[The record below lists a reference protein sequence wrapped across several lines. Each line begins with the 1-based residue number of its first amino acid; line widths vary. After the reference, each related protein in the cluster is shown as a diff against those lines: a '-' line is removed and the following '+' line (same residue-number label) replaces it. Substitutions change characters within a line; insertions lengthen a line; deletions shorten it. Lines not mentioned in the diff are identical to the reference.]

1 MPIMPI
7 DIFGIIIIGKTEV
20 LLSMHMIKICF
31 MKVFA
36 WFMLRSKCPN
46 WPDGFDI
53 VLTNL
58 QDADYVW

>member
-1 MPIMPI
+1 MPI

-36 WFMLRSKCPN
+36 
-46 WPDGFDI
+46 
-53 VLTNL
+53 
-58 QDADYVW
+58 